1 MRRTQKVQE
10 VKGYR
15 EFMRACSKAPKDTRT
30 EVRAAFRVV
39 GDIVRTDA
47 ASRLASLS
55 AKSAAGLRT
64 RVRQTGVSV
73 EQSARKTTGK
83 RPDWGAT
90 QMKEALLPA
99 VVSKEHEVVD
109 AMEDAIDTVADHFE
123 R

>member
-15 EFMRACSKAPKDTRT
+15 EFMRACAKAPKDTRT